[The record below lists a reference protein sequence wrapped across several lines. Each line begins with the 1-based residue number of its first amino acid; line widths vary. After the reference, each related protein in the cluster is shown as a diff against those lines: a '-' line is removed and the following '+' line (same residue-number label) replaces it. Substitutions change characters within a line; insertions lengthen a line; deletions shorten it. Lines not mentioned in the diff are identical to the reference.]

1 MRPAW
6 LRGDAQWAVA
16 VAIVAVTALTGL
28 ASSSK
33 LHARPVWV
41 WTAFRQ
47 GLGDNPHLSVILG
60 FLLALVL
67 PILIRFG
74 RRSRRVRAEADQD
87 APCGASAYRAT
98 DTRHVTLAAEMR
110 TGLGR
115 GEFVP
120 YYQPI
125 VSLENGALI
134 GFESLAR
141 WEHPE
146 RGMIGPDSFIRQ
158 AEDSGLIHE
167 LCLTLLERACAD
179 MRDWPAPLTLSI
191 NLSPLQFGQAW
202 MAPRILKTLWANGIA
217 PGRLI
222 VELTESRSIVDFER
236 ARRVLGSLKFAGVQ
250 VALDDFGTGYSS
262 LVRLRELS
270 FDRIKI
276 DRAFTSELGRAENT
290 EIIRALL
297 SLGDGL
303 GVPVVAE
310 GVETPG
316 VAARLAQLGCTYA
329 QGFLYSPPISAE
341 AALEL
346 IATLPAALLSRP
358 SGATTPDGA
367 ANAQLSAMEDVS
379 GRAPYSPRRISS

>member
-6 LRGDAQWAVA
+6 LRGDARRGVA
-16 VAIVAVTALTGL
+16 LTISAVTALIVL
-28 ASSSK
+28 AALSAAY
-33 LHARPVWV
+33 ARRVWI
-41 WTAFRQ
+41 AFGQ
-47 GLGDNPHLSVILG
+47 GLDDNPHLSVIFG
-60 FLLALVL
+60 FLLALALPVL
-67 PILIRFG
+67 LRFG
-74 RRSRRVRAEADQD
+74 RRFRRGRAESDEDPSCVAAAQW
-87 APCGASAYRAT
+87 AVGS
-98 DTRHVTLAAEMR
+98 RHATLAAEMR
-110 TGLGR
+110 AGLRR

-125 VSLENGALI
+125 VSLESGALI

-146 RGMIGPDSFIRQ
+146 RGLIGPDGFIRQ

-167 LCLTLLERACAD
+167 LSLSLLERASAD
-179 MRDWPAPLTLSI
+179 MRDWPVHLTLSI
-191 NLSPLQFGQAW
+191 NLSPLQLGQAW
-202 MAPRILKTLWANGIA
+202 MAPRILKTLWASGIA

-236 ARRVLGSLKFAGVQ
+236 ARRVLDSLKFAGIQ

-276 DRAFTSELGRAENT
+276 DRSFTSELGRAENI
-290 EIIRALL
+290 EIVRALL

-310 GVETPG
+310 GIECE
-316 VAARLAQLGCTYA
+316 VAARRLAQLGCTYA
-329 QGFLYSPPISAE
+329 QGFLYSPPISAA

-346 IATLPAALLSRP
+346 IATLPP
-358 SGATTPDGA
+358 SPVARLFGAIAPEGA
-367 ANAQLSAMEDVS
+367 ANAQLSAMEDIS
-379 GRAPYSPRRISS
+379 QRAPYSPRRISS